1 VPNDTILVVDDSPTE
16 MKLVVAALQ
25 SKGYRVITA
34 VDGDDALDKAT
45 REQPRLILL
54 DVVMPKKN
62 GYQVCRALKTTPAT
76 QHIKVMMLTTKNQDA
91 DKFWG
96 MKQGADAYLSSR
108 STAPTCSPTWP
119 GCTDPRTGA
128 RDAA

>member
-1 VPNDTILVVDDSPTE
+1 MPNDAILVVDDSPTE

-34 VDGDDALDKAT
+34 VDGDDAIEKAT

-62 GYQVCRALKTTPAT
+62 GYQVCRTLKSTPAT

-96 MKQGADAYLSSR
+96 MKQGADGYLGKPFDSADLL
-108 STAPTCSPTWP
+108 TNV
-119 GCTDPRTGA
+119 A
-128 RDAA
+128 RLY

>member
-34 VDGDDALDKAT
+34 VDGDDDLDKAT

-96 MKQGADAYLSSR
+96 MKQGADAYLSKPFDSADLL
-108 STAPTCSPTWP
+108 TNV
-119 GCTDPRTGA
+119 A
-128 RDAA
+128 RLY